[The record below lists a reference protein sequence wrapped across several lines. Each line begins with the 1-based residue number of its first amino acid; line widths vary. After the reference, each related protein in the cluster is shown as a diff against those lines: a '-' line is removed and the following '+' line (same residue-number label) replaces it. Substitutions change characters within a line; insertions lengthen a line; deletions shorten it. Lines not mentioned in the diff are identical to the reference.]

1 MQPLYRFGESKS
13 HSQFQNRHPPAQLIN
28 IYIILVMGR
37 AQAQALKKVR
47 AGALKVK
54 LEPRPFKKV
63 KA

>member
-37 AQAQALKKVR
+37 ARAQALQKS
-47 AGALKVK
+47 
-54 LEPRPFKKV
+54 
-63 KA
+63 